1 MEFGVFPVLLHD
13 AQTSSLKEKEKD
25 APILLAE
32 DGAEK
37 AAKLQVARSDR
48 VTNAEIRNT
57 TNMKDVVAV
66 APWSQV
72 ELRRPCSRNTAAQM
86 GTWIINVGCKI
97 KQRENRATE
106 ETFKTVTGGEWSQIA
121 NTRNTQHL

>member
-13 AQTSSLKEKEKD
+13 AQTSSLEEKEKD

-72 ELRRPCSRNTAAQM
+72 ELRRPCSRNRAAQM

-106 ETFKTVTGGEWSQIA
+106 ETFKTVTGEG
-121 NTRNTQHL
+121 